1 MVNVFSKAIEREKS
15 RSCHIKGY
23 GENNVVITEY
33 GALYRNCE
41 KKPFEVE
48 DYGFHEKNNLQ
59 LEVEDSCAIIA

>member
-1 MVNVFSKAIEREKS
+1 MFFQKRSKERRAGLATSKVMVKIMSLSQSMARYIEIVK
-15 RSCHIKGY
+15 
-23 GENNVVITEY
+23 
-33 GALYRNCE
+33 